1 MIAYKATTHSLCSPI
16 QGGEPIWDG
25 TVPYRLPTPL
35 YRISWCPPGRGAGM
49 SRPSLSGWYILTPAG
64 YSGPYR
70 SRGAAEQA
78 LPTGERW
85 PIIYVPGG
93 EVHDGR

>member
-1 MIAYKATTHSLCSPI
+1 
-16 QGGEPIWDG
+16 
-25 TVPYRLPTPL
+25 
-35 YRISWCPPGRGAGM
+35 M